1 MFSSACTRPT
11 RLRVCHIA
19 QPHLAQMS
27 HTVAQGLHL
36 LWKGGREA
44 AGACGNR
51 QAVVRLLNPL
61 AQGVA
66 ALPQL
71 HTNLVQLVALVRQ
84 AGHLS
89 LQQDSRRSCYG

>member
-1 MFSSACTRPT
+1 
-11 RLRVCHIA
+11 
-19 QPHLAQMS
+19 MS

-36 LWKGGREA
+36 LCKGSREA
-44 AGACGNR
+44 AGACGNI
-51 QAVVRLLNPL
+51 QAVVWLLKAL

-84 AGHLS
+84 ARHLG
-89 LQQDSRRSCYG
+89 LQQDSRRSC